1 MKIRLIRFITYFLF
15 IFNMATYSLAEMSL
29 SEKITLS
36 TVRIETTLSD
46 GSRMSGTGFFF
57 NFMQEAE
64 GRHIPAI
71 VTNKHVIN
79 GAVKGLVYL
88 NRADANGECILGS
101 FEPIVLQDGEKGWL
115 PHPSPDVDLAVLPIG
130 PFLNQQAALGKRY
143 FYIALDVSLVPSK
156 QDEEGFTAIEDIVMI
171 GYPNGIW
178 DDKNNRP
185 ISRRGIT
192 ATHPSID
199 YAAKSEFL
207 IDAACFPGSSGSPV
221 FLFNQGSY
229 PTKAGGIILGNR
241 LKLLGVLFAGP
252 QHVAVGEVKIV
263 PIANPTRTVAVSSIP
278 NNLGIVIKAK
288 RLLEF

>member
-221 FLFNQGSY
+221 FLFNQGSC